1 MKNFVVPII
10 SQLNIENYNTS
21 HALHVVPRG
30 SRDGELVN
38 KRRATRDHEAGNECP
53 NREPQFGQYKKS

>member
-21 HALHVVPRG
+21 HALTYTDIDRHIYG
-30 SRDGELVN
+30 
-38 KRRATRDHEAGNECP
+38 
-53 NREPQFGQYKKS
+53 